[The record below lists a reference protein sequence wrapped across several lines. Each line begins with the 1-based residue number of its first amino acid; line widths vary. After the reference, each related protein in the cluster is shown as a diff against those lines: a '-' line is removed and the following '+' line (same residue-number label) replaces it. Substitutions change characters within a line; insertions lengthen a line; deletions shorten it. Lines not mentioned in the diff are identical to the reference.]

1 MLARYLVENLSSHNI
16 WAFKMLITESIYFLN
31 VFGNIYLMDVFLGGE
46 FRTYGIQVLGIERR
60 MFFCSALFFWHY
72 ICSHAGGQHDAGGP

>member
-1 MLARYLVENLSSHNI
+1 MWKVLARYLVENLSSHNI

-46 FRTYGIQVLGIERR
+46 FRTYGIQV
-60 MFFCSALFFWHY
+60 
-72 ICSHAGGQHDAGGP
+72 

>member
-1 MLARYLVENLSSHNI
+1 MIPSSIWKVLARYLADNLSSHNI

-46 FRTYGIQVLGIERR
+46 FRTYGLQV
-60 MFFCSALFFWHY
+60 
-72 ICSHAGGQHDAGGP
+72 

>member
-1 MLARYLVENLSSHNI
+1 MIMGPTRALCNTFKQVKGIVNWKVLARYLVENLSSHNI

-46 FRTYGIQVLGIERR
+46 FRTYGIQV
-60 MFFCSALFFWHY
+60 SA
-72 ICSHAGGQHDAGGP
+72 SV

>member
-1 MLARYLVENLSSHNI
+1 MIMGPTRALCNTFKHVKGIVNWKVLARYLVENLSSHNI

-46 FRTYGIQVLGIERR
+46 FRTYGIQV
-60 MFFCSALFFWHY
+60 SA
-72 ICSHAGGQHDAGGP
+72 SV

>member
-1 MLARYLVENLSSHNI
+1 MWKVLARYLVENLSSHNI

-46 FRTYGIQVLGIERR
+46 FRTYGIQVSLRYIT
-60 MFFCSALFFWHY
+60 FCMVVQNLL
-72 ICSHAGGQHDAGGP
+72 

>member
-1 MLARYLVENLSSHNI
+1 MIPIFQFKDLYESRKVLARYLVENLSSHNI

-46 FRTYGIQVLGIERR
+46 FRTYGIQV
-60 MFFCSALFFWHY
+60 
-72 ICSHAGGQHDAGGP
+72 

>member
-46 FRTYGIQVLGIERR
+46 FRTYGIQVGLSPILHCGSKFTPTNQAARIMLSVSIRWP
-60 MFFCSALFFWHY
+60 A
-72 ICSHAGGQHDAGGP
+72 